1 MKKILN
7 IFLIL
12 ALFLLTACSGNTQL
26 FREDVSCKDIMN
38 AAVDATN
45 KPTADKIYLK
55 DDNNLDASTFSLW
68 ADGLFGESEEFSLID
83 DYAVYVSAGTT
94 TYEVAV
100 LKATDSTGVETIKS
114 IMERRKETLSLGD
127 KGMYDPMFK
136 QRMSNA
142 KIETVGDFVILIIT
156 DDNNAALKALENL
169 K

>member
-1 MKKILN
+1 MKKLLN

-26 FREDVSCKDIMN
+26 FREDISCEDIMN

-45 KPTADKIYLK
+45 KPDSDKIYLK
-55 DDNNLDASTFSLW
+55 DNNNLDAGAFSLW
-68 ADGLFGESEEFSLID
+68 VDGLFGESEEFSLID

-94 TYEVAV
+94 TYEIAV
-100 LKATDSTGVETIKS
+100 LKASDSSGVKTIKN